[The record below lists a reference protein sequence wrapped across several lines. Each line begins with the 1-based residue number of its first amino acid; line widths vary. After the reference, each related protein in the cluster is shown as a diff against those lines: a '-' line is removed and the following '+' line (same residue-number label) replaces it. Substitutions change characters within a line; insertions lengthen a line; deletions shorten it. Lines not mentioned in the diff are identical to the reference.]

1 MDDMDA
7 KSHRLLAKYLSRLR
21 EGLRNTGVTLEEAS
35 IKAGRNK
42 QYASRVLSGKINPT
56 LEAIIQLSVAN
67 NIDPDFVFLDGEAYA
82 RISSYK
88 SARQVIPNQREEL
101 AAQLAASFRKGGKW

>member
-1 MDDMDA
+1 MDETDA
-7 KSHRLLAKYLSRLR
+7 KSHRLVAKYLSRLR
-21 EGLRNTGVTLEEAS
+21 EGLREEGVSLEEAS

-42 QYASRVLSGKINPT
+42 QYASRVLTGKINPT
-56 LEAIIQLSVAN
+56 LEAVVQLAIAN
-67 NIDPDFVFLDGEAYA
+67 NIDPDFVFLDGEAYS